1 MLFWNRKP
9 DNGIVGNYA
18 EALKRIKELEKEN
31 NDLKYANDAYRNRL
45 ETEMATAPFAI
56 DWDAMKVFSIERN
69 WNNGIPYTIMGYMLS
84 EPAVHTEG
92 EGGEPRVTYK
102 DVVREWTL
110 YCSAAEHARLIGEFN
125 EWKAKK

>member
-1 MLFWNRKP
+1 MLFWNRKSQ
-9 DNGIVGNYA
+9 DGIVGSYA
-18 EALKRIKELEKEN
+18 DALKRIKELETEN
-31 NDLKYANDAYRNRL
+31 TNLKYTNDAYRNRL

-69 WNNGIPYTIMGYMLS
+69 WNNGIPYTILGYMLS
-84 EPAVHTEG
+84 EPAVHTE
-92 EGGEPRVTYK
+92 EQVTYK

-110 YCSAAEHARLIGEFN
+110 YCSAAEHARLIEEFN